1 MTQFNAHSRSDSQKL
16 LMKLK
21 RSRCDSERLLA
32 HLTVSRRRQLTITE
46 DKHCRADGGV
56 EFCVEEIA
64 RYDAQAILWSAR
76 DVERGKDGVDCWMR
90 RATLALRWGA
100 WADSAACAL
109 TGAVGFKGEAE
120 GVKGAGG
127 GQNKNE
133 VLQRACGCERR
144 WTRRHTPRR
153 MRWHVSCEVSVGD
166 EQRVSGQLREVEV
179 QIEVEVDVLQLEQSF
194 VEDTSRA
201 LLVLDEIKAA
211 SKCEEGG
218 MDV

>member
-1 MTQFNAHSRSDSQKL
+1 MT
-16 LMKLK
+16 LK
-21 RSRCDSERLLA
+21 RSRCDSGVSGPTFSPTETFQGADSLLSQKISIAVQMVVLSFVLRRLPD
-32 HLTVSRRRQLTITE
+32 TTP
-46 DKHCRADGGV
+46 KPYCGG
-56 EFCVEEIA
+56 
-64 RYDAQAILWSAR
+64 AR